1 MTLPTDSRNSSAEST
16 DGFLDP
22 AELIRIA
29 WRRKWF
35 FLIPASLLF
44 GAAVLFMLFQTPKY
58 KADATIFVENQDI
71 PEDIVPSLMSDYIDR
86 RLDMLTRRVLL
97 TGSLTNLINEYELY
111 PAMRETMPTTAVAE
125 RMRGDIDVV
134 LLSTEVTDPR
144 SGRTGETTVAFEVG
158 FTYPDP
164 DVARRVTNELVSLFL
179 ATNMEVRRDAAE
191 QTTSFLAR
199 ERANIEERIAEIEDE
214 LTRFQ
219 TENRELLPEE
229 AAFNREELANLE
241 QQLNEMNRDVRAL
254 KEREGFLTTQ
264 LALMDEFETDTDLR
278 NGTTPESQLELVRAE
293 LARAEA
299 RYSPNH
305 PDVSRLRRE
314 VRSLERV
321 VGQRAGGGGGD
332 SVLDD
337 EEAALAAELA
347 SLRERYTDD
356 HPDVVGVQRQLESVR
371 AAIANAES
379 TTGGPRATRDPAY
392 VQLKAQL
399 NSVQSELRSI
409 TEQRAELEAEREELQ
424 QRLARA
430 PAVEREY
437 TRLSREL
444 ENAIADRDILAD
456 KQATAQ
462 LSRDLETQAVGERLV
477 LAEPPTRPISPVSP
491 NKKLILAIGFALA
504 MGGGGASVLLAELLN
519 RSIQSI
525 NDLAAIIGEKPL
537 VSIPVIRTPRDT
549 RRAWSLRFVALA
561 VVVAVVAGGAVWV
574 DRAVVP
580 LDVLGFEL
588 QNRFGEWWTTAFP
601 ASRSG

>member
-1 MTLPTDSRNSSAEST
+1 MTLLTDSSNSFAESK

-29 WRRKWF
+29 WRSKWF
-35 FLIPASLLF
+35 FLVPASLLF

-58 KADATIFVENQDI
+58 KADATIFVENQNI

-97 TGSLTNLINEYELY
+97 TGSLTNLINEYDLY
-111 PAMRETMPTTAVAE
+111 PAMRETMPATAVAE

-144 SGRTGETTVAFEVG
+144 SGRTGETTVAFEIG

-164 DVARRVTNELVSLFL
+164 DLASRVTNELVSLFL
-179 ATNMEVRRDAAE
+179 ATNMEVRRDVAE

-199 ERANIEERIAEIEDE
+199 ERANIEDRIAKIEDE
-214 LTRFQ
+214 LTQFQ

-229 AAFNREELANLE
+229 TAFNRDELANLE
-241 QQLNEMNRDVRAL
+241 QQLNEMNRDVRTL

-264 LALMDEFETDTDLR
+264 LALMDEFETDLDLR
-278 NGTTPESQLELVRAE
+278 DGTTPESQLELVRAE

-321 VGQRAGGGGGD
+321 VGQRTGGGGD

-337 EEAALAAELA
+337 EEAALAAEVA

-356 HPDVVGVQRQLESVR
+356 HPDVVSVQRQLESVR
-371 AAIANAES
+371 AAIANSES
-379 TTGGPRATRDPAY
+379 TSGGPRATRNPAY

-399 NSVQSELRSI
+399 NSVQTELRSI
-409 TEQRAELEAEREELQ
+409 IEQRAELEAEREELQ
-424 QRLARA
+424 QQLARA
-430 PAVEREY
+430 PAIEREY
-437 TRLSREL
+437 IRLSRDL

-456 KQATAQ
+456 KQATVQ

-504 MGGGGASVLLAELLN
+504 VGGGGASVLLAELLN
-519 RSIQSI
+519 RSIRSI
-525 NDLAAIIGEKPL
+525 NDLAAIIGERPL

-549 RRAWSLRFVALA
+549 RRAWSLRLIGLA
-561 VVVAVVAGGAVWV
+561 VVVAVIAGAAVWV

-580 LDVLGFEL
+580 LDVLDFEL
-588 QNRFGEWWTTAFP
+588 QNRFGEW
-601 ASRSG
+601 

>member
-1 MTLPTDSRNSSAEST
+1 MTLPTDSRNSFAESK

-29 WRRKWF
+29 WRSKWF
-35 FLIPASLLF
+35 FLVPASLLF

-58 KADATIFVENQDI
+58 KADATIFVENQNI

-97 TGSLTNLINEYELY
+97 TGSLTNLINEYDLY
-111 PAMRETMPTTAVAE
+111 PAMRETMPATAVAE

-144 SGRTGETTVAFEVG
+144 SGRTGETTVAFEIG

-164 DVARRVTNELVSLFL
+164 DLASRVTNELVSLFL
-179 ATNMEVRRDAAE
+179 ATNMEVRRDVAE

-199 ERANIEERIAEIEDE
+199 ERANIEDRIAKIEDE
-214 LTRFQ
+214 LTQFQ

-229 AAFNREELANLE
+229 TAFNRDELANLE
-241 QQLNEMNRDVRAL
+241 QQLNEMNRDVRTL

-264 LALMDEFETDTDLR
+264 LALMDEFETDLDLR
-278 NGTTPESQLELVRAE
+278 DGTTPESQLELVRAE

-321 VGQRAGGGGGD
+321 VGQRTGGGGD

-337 EEAALAAELA
+337 EEAALAAEVA

-356 HPDVVGVQRQLESVR
+356 HPDVVSVQRQLESVR
-371 AAIANAES
+371 AAIANSES
-379 TTGGPRATRDPAY
+379 TSGGPRATRNPAY

-399 NSVQSELRSI
+399 NSVQTELRSI
-409 TEQRAELEAEREELQ
+409 IEQRAELEAEREELQ
-424 QRLARA
+424 QQLARA
-430 PAVEREY
+430 PAIEREY
-437 TRLSREL
+437 IRLSRDL

-456 KQATAQ
+456 KQATVQ

-504 MGGGGASVLLAELLN
+504 VGGGGAGVLLAELLN
-519 RSIQSI
+519 RSIRSI

-537 VSIPVIRTPRDT
+537 VSIPVIQTPRDT
-549 RRAWSLRFVALA
+549 RRAWSLRLVGLA
-561 VVVAVVAGGAVWV
+561 VVVAVVASGAILV

-580 LDVLGFEL
+580 LDVLDFEL
-588 QNRFGEWWTTAFP
+588 QNRFGEW
-601 ASRSG
+601 